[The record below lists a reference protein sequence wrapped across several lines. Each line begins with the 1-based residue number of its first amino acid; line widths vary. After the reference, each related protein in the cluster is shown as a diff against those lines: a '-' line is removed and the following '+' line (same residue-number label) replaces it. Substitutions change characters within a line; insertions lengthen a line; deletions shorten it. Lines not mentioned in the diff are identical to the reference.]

1 MHPTRPA
8 RRLIDHLR
16 YADWLHHDRVVA
28 WGRVLLVLTALAM
41 LFLVLWS
48 HGVVMHLSRP
58 TSSDFVSFYA
68 AGKLA
73 LAGTPALAYDH
84 AAHLAAEQQATG
96 IVGAVYQYFFYP
108 PVYLLLCAPLALLP
122 YYVAYA
128 VFEGPTLA
136 LFVLV
141 MRAVL
146 RERGVGWLAPLLAF
160 PAVWWTLG
168 EG

>member
-1 MHPTRPA
+1 MYPSRPA

-28 WGRVLLVLTALAM
+28 WGQVLLVLTALAM

-68 AGKLA
+68 AGKLV

-84 AAHLAAEQQATG
+84 AAHLAAEEQATG
-96 IVGAVYQYFFYP
+96 IVGAIYQYFF
-108 PVYLLLCAPLALLP
+108 
-122 YYVAYA
+122 
-128 VFEGPTLA
+128 
-136 LFVLV
+136 
-141 MRAVL
+141 
-146 RERGVGWLAPLLAF
+146 
-160 PAVWWTLG
+160 
-168 EG
+168 

>member
-8 RRLIDHLR
+8 RRVIDHLR
-16 YADWLHHDRVVA
+16 HSDWLHHDRVVA
-28 WGRVLLVLTALAM
+28 WGQVLLVLTALAM

-58 TSSDFVSFYA
+58 SSSDFVSFYA

-73 LAGTPALAYDH
+73 LAGT
-84 AAHLAAEQQATG
+84 LAA
-96 IVGAVYQYFFYP
+96 GAVYQHFFYP

-128 VFEGPTLA
+128 VFEGLTLA

-141 MRAVL
+141 MREVL
-146 RERGVGWLAPLLAF
+146 RERGVSWLAPLLAF